1 MTLLNFATAGNII
14 CAPGSV
20 EQLGALVA
28 QRDVGRV
35 LLVCDPGIEALGLID
50 PALES
55 LNAADKEVCVFSD
68 VEADPSAATVE
79 HAAQQARSVGAQAV
93 IGFGGGSP
101 MDVAKAAA
109 MLLGSNQPLDALY
122 GVDKASGPRLP
133 LLLIPTT
140 AGTGS
145 EVTPIAIL
153 TIGAETKMGIVSP
166 HLLPDVALL
175 DPQLTKGLPPHIT
188 AATGID
194 AMVHA
199 IEAFTS
205 LHKKNPISDALAI
218 KALSLLAKGVPA
230 AYADGA
236 NLEARGDA
244 LLGASLAGMAFANAP
259 VAAVHALAYPIGA
272 RFHVPHGVSNALVL
286 PHVLRF
292 NLSVADALYA
302 ELAPLLCSADE
313 VSQAPSAA
321 AALVNK
327 LEQLCDRMGVPRRLR
342 DVGIGEDALPKLA
355 DDAMEQTRLLINN
368 PKEVTRADALAI
380 YQAAF

>member
-79 HAAQQARSVGAQAV
+79 HAAQQARSFGAQAV

-101 MDVAKAAA
+101 MGVAKAAA
-109 MLLGSNQPLDALY
+109 LLLGSNQPLDALY

-175 DPQLTKGLPPHIT
+175 DPQLTIGLPPHIT

-230 AYADGA
+230 AYADGE

-302 ELAPLLCSADE
+302 E
-313 VSQAPSAA
+313 
-321 AALVNK
+321 
-327 LEQLCDRMGVPRRLR
+327 
-342 DVGIGEDALPKLA
+342 
-355 DDAMEQTRLLINN
+355 
-368 PKEVTRADALAI
+368 
-380 YQAAF
+380 

>member
-1 MTLLNFATAGNII
+1 MTLLNFATAGYII

-35 LLVCDPGIEALGLID
+35 LLVCDPGIEALGRID

-55 LNAADKEVCVFSD
+55 LNAADKEGCVFSD

-272 RFHVPHGVSNALVL
+272 RFHVPH
-286 PHVLRF
+286 VLRF
-292 NLSVADALYA
+292 NLSVADALNA

-327 LEQLCDRMGVPRRLR
+327 LEQLCDSMCVPRRLR
-342 DVGIGEDALPKLA
+342 YVVIGEDALPKLA

-368 PKEVTRADALAI
+368 PKQVTSADALAI